1 MQLAVVMCV
10 FSSTLKEALE
20 KFKNTGNTA
29 AHHRKFMFGKV
40 QLLTLNLL
48 NNQKGSAIRTKSF
61 SAKRNLK
68 VLLQTEGQTAA
79 L

>member
-10 FSSTLKEALE
+10 FSSTRVALE
-20 KFKNTGNTA
+20 RFKNTGNTQ
-29 AHHRKFMFGKV
+29 RKFMFGKV